1 MGSDV
6 KKSDWKL
13 FQERVPEW
21 QEAYMEKLE
30 EGYVKLLKGK
40 GNPSDKF
47 WELEKR
53 IKTDRKSIGVTIEMS
68 KKDVFFDLMKMLGEG
83 VITMDDLEGFS
94 DELKEQVKLMQERWN
109 A

>member
-1 MGSDV
+1 METGI

-13 FQERVPEW
+13 FQERVPQW

-30 EGYVKLLKGK
+30 EGYIKLLKGK

-47 WELEKR
+47 WELEKK
-53 IKTDRKSIGVTIEMS
+53 IKADRKSIGVTIEMT
-68 KKDVFFDLMKMLGEG
+68 KREMAFDLMKMLCEG
-83 VITMDDLEGFS
+83 VITTNDLEGFS
-94 DELKEQVKLMQERWN
+94 DELREQVRFMQERWN